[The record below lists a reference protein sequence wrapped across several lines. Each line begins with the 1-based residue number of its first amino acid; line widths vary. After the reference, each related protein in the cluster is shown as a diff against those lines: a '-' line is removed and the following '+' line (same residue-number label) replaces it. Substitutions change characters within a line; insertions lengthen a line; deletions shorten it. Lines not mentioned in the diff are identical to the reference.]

1 MEEYK
6 RLGGTAP
13 VIIENMNCKS
23 LPEAPLW
30 KGKMK
35 TLLNKYKDEN
45 TPQITIILGQEA
57 WSSYLSQ
64 NEPVLKGIPILC
76 GMVSS
81 NAVILPDSS
90 VTLSDWDPESIDIQD
105 QISKEHFLSGFLY
118 TYDVNRNI
126 QLIKNLYPSTE
137 HIALITDNSYGGI
150 ALQALVKKDMK
161 SFPDLD
167 LILLDGRKNN
177 IYTII
182 EQIKQ
187 LPRETAIMLGTWRVD
202 VNDGYYVGNATY
214 TMMSSNP
221 TLPAFTLTSTG
232 LSHWAIGGYIPQYR
246 PIGKDLAKQAID
258 ILTGKVQQKDLRAI
272 SIPNAYT
279 FDARKLKEFN
289 IDKKILPE
297 ESILINTEGNLF
309 VKYRFEILLIVAC
322 ILLVFLLMILLSVS
336 YTHLRAHET

>member
-1 MEEYK
+1 
-6 RLGGTAP
+6 
-13 VIIENMNCKS
+13 
-23 LPEAPLW
+23 
-30 KGKMK
+30 
-35 TLLNKYKDEN
+35 
-45 TPQITIILGQEA
+45 
-57 WSSYLSQ
+57 
-64 NEPVLKGIPILC
+64 
-76 GMVSS
+76 
-81 NAVILPDSS
+81 
-90 VTLSDWDPESIDIQD
+90 
-105 QISKEHFLSGFLY
+105 
-118 TYDVNRNI
+118 
-126 QLIKNLYPSTE
+126 
-137 HIALITDNSYGGI
+137 
-150 ALQALVKKDMK
+150 MK

-289 IDKKILPE
+289 IDKKYCRK
-297 ESILINTEGNLF
+297 S
-309 VKYRFEILLIVAC
+309 
-322 ILLVFLLMILLSVS
+322 LS
-336 YTHLRAHET
+336 